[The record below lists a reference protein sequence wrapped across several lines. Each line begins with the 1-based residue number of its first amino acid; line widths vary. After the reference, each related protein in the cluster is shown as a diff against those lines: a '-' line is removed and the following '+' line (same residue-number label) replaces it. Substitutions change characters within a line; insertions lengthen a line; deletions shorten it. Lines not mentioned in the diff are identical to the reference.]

1 MRIVYTGPFDE
12 VDVPYVEDNQRK
24 MFTAKHGEATE
35 CPDELA
41 ALLLEQTD
49 NWAEPTA
56 KAGRKT
62 EATTPAG

>member
-1 MRIVYTGPFDE
+1 MRIVYTGPFDA
-12 VDVPYVEDNQRK
+12 VDVPYVEDNQHK
-24 MFTAKHGEATE
+24 TFTAKHGEPTE